1 MNYVFHRGEYIAANQ
16 ATITPDNRGFRFGDG
31 FFETMRGMHGKVLFL
46 SNHYKRITDTAAAL
60 KMQLPE
66 QFSEAQLRHQIQGL
80 LQRNQHMT
88 GARIRITFFRKSAG
102 FYRPDQDDMAYM
114 IESQLLPDEAFT
126 LNEKGKIID
135 IYQDFKKDLN
145 KLSQFKTLNSQLY
158 IMAALHARDKGWD
171 DALIQN
177 AKFSIIEACA
187 SNLFIVSNGV
197 LYTPTLD
204 DGPIAGTMRMNIIN
218 LAIDNKIKVYE
229 CTINPHNM
237 LSADEVFMTNAVRG
251 VEWVVG
257 YRTKR
262 YYNDMARKM
271 TTLLNELSLQDIEQ
285 HSA

>member
-1 MNYVFHRGEYIAANQ
+1 ML
-16 ATITPDNRGFRFGDG
+16 FR
-31 FFETMRGMHGKVLFL
+31 
-46 SNHYKRITDTAAAL
+46 S
-60 KMQLPE
+60 
-66 QFSEAQLRHQIQGL
+66 
-80 LQRNQHMT
+80 
-88 GARIRITFFRKSAG
+88 
-102 FYRPDQDDMAYM
+102 
-114 IESQLLPDEAFT
+114 
-126 LNEKGKIID
+126 
-135 IYQDFKKDLN
+135 KDLN

-158 IMAALHARDKGWD
+158 VMAAIHAREKGWD

-218 LAIDNKIKVYE
+218 LAIDHKIKVYE

-237 LSADEVFMTNAVRG
+237 LSADEVFLTNAVRG
-251 VEWVVG
+251 IEWVVG

-271 TTLLNELSLQDIEQ
+271 TSLLNELALQDIAQ
-285 HSA
+285 HSL